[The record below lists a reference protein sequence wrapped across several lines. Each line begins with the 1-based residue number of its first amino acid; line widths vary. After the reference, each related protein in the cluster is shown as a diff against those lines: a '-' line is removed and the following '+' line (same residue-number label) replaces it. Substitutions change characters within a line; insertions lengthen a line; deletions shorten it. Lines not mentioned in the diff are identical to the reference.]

1 MQDGAVVIQDAV
13 NLAPEFPDHC
23 LAFDQNGAAATIG
36 TGGHQRHGAGVQQ
49 QLVQRG
55 IGEHDPKV
63 RDAGG
68 DPLGQR
74 RSCQL
79 GF

>member
-1 MQDGAVVIQDAV
+1 MIQDAI
-13 NLAPEFPDHC
+13 NLAAEFPYHRLTLDK
-23 LAFDQNGAAATIG
+23 DWAAATIG
-36 TGGHQRHGAGVQQ
+36 AGGHQRHGAGIQQ

-55 IGEHDPKV
+55 IGEHDAKV
-63 RDAGG
+63 GDAGG

-74 RSCQL
+74 RSCQS